1 MRLWSERT
9 GVSAKNA
16 ASVQGPSSYHLTLFD
31 DYHQHDCFLGP
42 RKFKAPYNE
51 ALSLEQKTTSD
62 LNTLLEQLLSWV
74 TVTNGHGPP
83 GDPLPDAIAL
93 EQLRE
98 QWVKAKDFLSATL
111 VILEDGQVP
120 ELFDRSAPLVS
131 TKPRLGSMIKRW
143 MMNLVRF

>member
-1 MRLWSERT
+1 M
-9 GVSAKNA
+9 
-16 ASVQGPSSYHLTLFD
+16 
-31 DYHQHDCFLGP
+31 
-42 RKFKAPYNE
+42 
-51 ALSLEQKTTSD
+51 TSD
-62 LNTLLEQLLSWV
+62 LNALLEQLLSWV

-143 MMNLVRF
+143 MRNLVRF